1 MENKIL
7 EKVLELT
14 ISNSRLTDEVNDHN
28 KDIRLLNTRVQAII
42 GIMGEKDNISIV
54 TDEEGNQMIALLDLD
69 QEIIVNEDW
78 VKLEVNEIVETWQK
92 FNEIFGDELT
102 EIAKK
107 LMADFKT
114 MSEEINK
121 NICLMKR
128 IQENIHILRNEFEQD
143 TEEMQFFKNKFLIFC
158 RMPARIDI
166 SESIDSARRCL
177 EALDSIQ
184 RIFPELTDFNSTTEE
199 TPLEESRPFPNAWI

>member
-1 MENKIL
+1 MENKIY
-7 EKVLELT
+7 KVLANTTRRLIDDVKYTSADLVLLT
-14 ISNSRLTDEVNDHN
+14 VRLRAIMGIMEEKDGIQILTDE
-28 KDIRLLNTRVQAII
+28 K
-42 GIMGEKDNISIV
+42 
-54 TDEEGNQMIALLDLD
+54 GNQMIVLLDLD

-114 MSEEINK
+114 MSKEINK

>member
-1 MENKIL
+1 MENKIY
-7 EKVLELT
+7 KVLANT
-14 ISNSRLTDEVNDHN
+14 TRRLIDEVKYTSADLVLLTV
-28 KDIRLLNTRVQAII
+28 RLRAIM
-42 GIMGEKDNISIV
+42 GIMEEKDGIQIL
-54 TDEEGNQMIALLDLD
+54 TDEEGNQMIGLLDLD
-69 QEIIVNEDW
+69 QEIIVKEDW
-78 VKLEVNEIVETWQK
+78 VNLELNEIVETWQK

-114 MSEEINK
+114 MSKEINK

-184 RIFPELTDFNSTTEE
+184 RIFPELTDFNSTPEE

>member
-1 MENKIL
+1 M
-7 EKVLELT
+7 
-14 ISNSRLTDEVNDHN
+14 
-28 KDIRLLNTRVQAII
+28 
-42 GIMGEKDNISIV
+42 
-54 TDEEGNQMIALLDLD
+54 
-69 QEIIVNEDW
+69 NEDW

-143 TEEMQFFKNKFLIFC
+143 TEGMQFFKKYFLIFC
-158 RMPARIDI
+158 RMPARIDM

-177 EALDSIQ
+177 VALDSIQ
-184 RIFPELTDFNSTTEE
+184 RIFPELTVRKVVIKGMACQLPS
-199 TPLEESRPFPNAWI
+199 S

>member
-1 MENKIL
+1 MENKIY
-7 EKVLELT
+7 KVLANT
-14 ISNSRLTDEVNDHN
+14 TRRLIDEVKYTSADLVLLTV
-28 KDIRLLNTRVQAII
+28 RLRAII
-42 GIMGEKDNISIV
+42 GIMEEKDGIQIL

-78 VKLEVNEIVETWQK
+78 VDLELNEIVETWQK

-143 TEEMQFFKNKFLIFC
+143 TEGMQFFKKYFSSFC
-158 RMPARIDI
+158 RITARIDM

>member
-1 MENKIL
+1 MHYCTRNIL
-7 EKVLELT
+7 SRNIYIINFAYITTTT
-14 ISNSRLTDEVNDHN
+14 ISYERRPIRYAREDPWSRYT
-28 KDIRLLNTRVQAII
+28 
-42 GIMGEKDNISIV
+42 

-78 VKLEVNEIVETWQK
+78 VDLELNEIVETWQK
-92 FNEIFGDELT
+92 FNEIFGHELT

-128 IQENIHILRNEFEQD
+128 IQENIHILRNEFVQD
-143 TEEMQFFKNKFLIFC
+143 TEGMQFFKKYFSIFC
-158 RMPARIDI
+158 RMPAKIDM

>member
-1 MENKIL
+1 MENKIY
-7 EKVLELT
+7 KVLANTTRRLIDDVKYTSADLVLLT
-14 ISNSRLTDEVNDHN
+14 VRL
-28 KDIRLLNTRVQAII
+28 RAIM
-42 GIMGEKDNISIV
+42 GIMEEKDGIQIL
-54 TDEEGNQMIALLDLD
+54 TDEEGNQMIGLLDLD

-78 VKLEVNEIVETWQK
+78 VDLELNEIVETWQK

-114 MSEEINK
+114 MSKEINK

-184 RIFPELTDFNSTTEE
+184 RIFPELTDFNSTPEE